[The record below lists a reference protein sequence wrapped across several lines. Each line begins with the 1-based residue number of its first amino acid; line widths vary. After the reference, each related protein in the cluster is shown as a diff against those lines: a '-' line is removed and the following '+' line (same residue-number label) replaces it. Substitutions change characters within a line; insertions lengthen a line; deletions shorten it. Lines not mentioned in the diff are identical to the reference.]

1 MTLYTCVSSR
11 GIVLDLALGLDSVSF
26 IKSFHRFI
34 CRRGC
39 PSNVISDNGK
49 SFVMVETKRFVS
61 SVDVNWITNLPL
73 VQWHRGF
80 FERLVKST
88 KTILQKQLEIS
99 RLNNEELQTVLCEV
113 ETILNNRPLTY
124 YYSDNTE
131 QCPTPNHLLFGRT
144 IKLFDPEP
152 IEITHD
158 INLHSKKIRN
168 INHFWE
174 QWRREY
180 LNMLHENHK
189 ITSTNKNHPT
199 IRLNDVVLTEEERK
213 PRST

>member
-1 MTLYTCVSSR
+1 M
-11 GIVLDLALGLDSVSF
+11 
-26 IKSFHRFI
+26 
-34 CRRGC
+34 
-39 PSNVISDNGK
+39 
-49 SFVMVETKRFVS
+49 
-61 SVDVNWITNLPL
+61 
-73 VQWHRGF
+73 
-80 FERLVKST
+80 
-88 KTILQKQLEIS
+88 EIS

-113 ETILNNRPLTY
+113 ETIHNNRPLTY